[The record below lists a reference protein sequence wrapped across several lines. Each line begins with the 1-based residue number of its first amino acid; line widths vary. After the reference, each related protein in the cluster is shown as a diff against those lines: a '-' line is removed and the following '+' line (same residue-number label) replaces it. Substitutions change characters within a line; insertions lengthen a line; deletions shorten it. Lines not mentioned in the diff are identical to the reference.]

1 MIRLRVQYQIGPGL
15 KFLANLDMM
24 RLMERALRRADIPY
38 ALSEGYNPHIR
49 MSLGTVLPVGLW
61 GLGEYFDLELRD
73 PMAPDTVRE
82 KLNRVLPGEISV
94 IRCVFIPPDAPSL
107 MRVMNAASYVFVLD
121 KGVADIQ
128 GMAQQLLSSG
138 RLVVASRGKKK
149 DLPKDLRPGI
159 YEIRVMT
166 QDRFDMIEIWVST
179 GEPLNVRFDELRDL
193 LVGQG
198 VPPSGI
204 LDIYRSGNY
213 CMQEGKF
220 YSPLEKVK

>member
-61 GLGEYFDLELRD
+61 GLGEYFDLDLRD

-82 KLNRVLPGEISV
+82 KLNHVLPGEINV
-94 IRCVFIPPDAPSL
+94 IRCVFIPSDAPSL

-121 KGVADIQ
+121 KGVVDVQ
-128 GMAQQLLSSG
+128 STVQQLLSSR

-159 YEIRVMT
+159 YEICVMT

-193 LVGQG
+193 LVNHS
-198 VPPSGI
+198 VPPSSI